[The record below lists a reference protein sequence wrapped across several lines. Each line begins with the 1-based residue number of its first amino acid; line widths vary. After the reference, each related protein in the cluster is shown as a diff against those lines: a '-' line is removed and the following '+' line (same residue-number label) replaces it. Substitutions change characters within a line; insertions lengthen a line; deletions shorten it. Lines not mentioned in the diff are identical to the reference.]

1 MKATKQSGAK
11 TPAQQTAR
19 LSCRISEEAY
29 QRLFVSSV
37 MSKTTASEIVER
49 AILATC
55 REWSLPGKIS
65 DRVAKSHRHDSAS
78 EVNLNEPPAPLAM
91 AS

>member
-1 MKATKQSGAK
+1 MKTAK
-11 TPAQQTAR
+11 HKSVSTPQQQTAR

-49 AILATC
+49 AILAHC
-55 REWSLPGKIS
+55 REWSLPGKITARNAIH
-65 DRVAKSHRHDSAS
+65 DRVAPAP
-78 EVNLNEPPAPLAM
+78 ELNCNAPPPALQDA
-91 AS
+91 A